1 MLEAARLAERLPGE
15 HIALGSSAWHKPS
28 GVGHSSSSEVEAEGL
43 EVPCHP
49 LLRKDIPSK

>member
-1 MLEAARLAERLPGE
+1 MLETARLAERLPGE

-28 GVGHSSSSEVEAEGL
+28 RVGDSRISEAEVEGL